1 MMIKR
6 IDGVTRVLGKSQGYL
21 GLYVRDIKVSCSV
34 NGDETPAMETSWEPT
49 PEELNALNAGGS
61 VVLRVLGTTHPP
73 VLIYVEE

>member
-21 GLYVRDIKVSCSV
+21 GLPVRDIIVDCSV
-34 NGDETPAMETSWEPT
+34 NGSGTPAMETSWEPT

-61 VVLRVLGTTHPP
+61 VVLRVLGTVHPP